1 MRKLWSDGIPEILKQ
16 YGMFCL
22 NKNKV
27 PYRVN
32 GELARP
38 DVIADFTSYKTA
50 KQFVSNGYD
59 GISLGLFTSKSGLN
73 LCAID
78 IDHCIDSNGKI
89 NRYGD
94 GEQDSLICGIQ
105 P

>member
-38 DVIADFTSYKTA
+38 DVIADFTS
-50 KQFVSNGYD
+50 
-59 GISLGLFTSKSGLN
+59 
-73 LCAID
+73 
-78 IDHCIDSNGKI
+78 
-89 NRYGD
+89 
-94 GEQDSLICGIQ
+94 
-105 P
+105 